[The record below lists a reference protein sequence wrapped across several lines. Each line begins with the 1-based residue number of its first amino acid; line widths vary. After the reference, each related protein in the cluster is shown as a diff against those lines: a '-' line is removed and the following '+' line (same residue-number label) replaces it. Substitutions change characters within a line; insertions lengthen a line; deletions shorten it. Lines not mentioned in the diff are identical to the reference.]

1 MLITFNTW
9 KKKSQANKHN
19 LEHCEN
25 RIKLIQWANYIVWRA
40 YGAETIENPHKNKKE
55 A

>member
-1 MLITFNTW
+1 MLVTFNTCK

-19 LEHCEN
+19 FEHCEN
-25 RIKLIQWANYIVWRA
+25 RIQWANYIVWRA